1 MLTIDEA
8 LCVYL
13 YFEVFVGVFLTDFTI
28 FVLVLILY
36 TFPGVED
43 LSDDKLSRIRISLL
57 FPIRLN
63 EGLGVPGERD
73 FFLTRTSF
81 RFPIFLK
88 GVFLVADELVSQ
100 RKLLFF
106 SKLNYFKLFKN
117 PANILL

>member
-1 MLTIDEA
+1 MCE
-8 LCVYL
+8 YL

-88 GVFLVADELVSQ
+88 GVFLEADELVCQ
-100 RKLLFF
+100 RKLL
-106 SKLNYFKLFKN
+106 KN
-117 PANILL
+117 IIFLVN